1 MTEFFNHLAEE
12 FELPLQNP
20 VLVFSLILLI
30 ILMAP
35 ILLKRLNIPGIIG
48 LIISGV
54 IIGPYGFNLLENNFA
69 IKLFSTIG
77 LLYIMFIAGLELDLN
92 EFKTHKNKSL
102 VFGFLTFIIPIMV
115 GFPVCYYLLGYDF
128 NASFLTASMFATHT
142 LVAYPIVSKLGV
154 AKNQAVAITVG
165 GTILTDTAVLIIL
178 AVIIGNS
185 QGSLDQLF
193 WIRLII
199 SLAIFS
205 AIMFLV
211 MPRIAKWFFKKLESE
226 KHMHYIFVLAVV
238 FFAAFLAEVAGIEPI
253 IGAFVAGLALN
264 PLIPHSSALMNRIE
278 FIGNSLFIPF
288 FLISV
293 GMLVDIRVILS
304 GHMAIV
310 IALTLSVVAI
320 FGKWLAAFFTQR
332 IFKYSGAQRQVI
344 FGLSSAHAAATLAV
358 ILVGYQAEIL
368 DENILNGTIILIL
381 ITCVVASFAAEK
393 AAKKIALSE
402 ENDISVEELK
412 NQTHY
417 NEQILIPVA
426 NLALVENLLDFALI
440 IKDKNST
447 NPVTLLSVVPNNN
460 EAELNILKYKKELE
474 KFILQGSASES
485 SVSTITT
492 IDHNPASGIARAAKE
507 IMADFVIIG
516 WPQKTGFIDKI
527 FGEKTDSIINNVDK
541 GLVLCRFV
549 RPLIEKK
556 KLVFICPPF
565 TEKESGF
572 PTIVQ
577 KVFRISQE
585 YSIPVVLY
593 SEERTY
599 EAMQQI
605 MKAFK
610 LTGKVTFN
618 KFSYWEDFLVITKDI
633 SPSDLLVFIASRRG
647 SISYAPHLERI
658 PDKFERY
665 LGQNNLIVVYPQE
678 NVSGI
683 SIDDYEN
690 FSPDPINKGIEAIEQ
705 IGKGIGSIFKK
716 DREKE

>member
-12 FELPLQNP
+12 FQLPLQSP

-54 IIGPYGFNLLENNFA
+54 VIGPYGFNLLENNFA

-102 VFGFLTFIIPIMV
+102 VFGFLTFIIPISV
-115 GFPVCYYLLGYDF
+115 GFPVCYYFLDYDF

-185 QGSLDQLF
+185 QGNLEQSF
-193 WIRLII
+193 WIRLGI

-205 AIMFLV
+205 AIMFLII
-211 MPRIAKWFFKKLESE
+211 PRIAKWFFKKLESE
-226 KHMHYIFVLAVV
+226 KHAHYIFVLAVV
-238 FFAAFLAEVAGIEPI
+238 FFAAFLSEVAGIEPI

-293 GMLVDIRVILS
+293 GMLVDVSVILS
-304 GHMAIV
+304 GPMALIV
-310 IALTLSVVAI
+310 ALTLSIVAI

-332 IFKYSGAQRQVI
+332 IFKYSRAQRQVI

-358 ILVGYQAEIL
+358 ILVGYQAKIL

-393 AAKKIALSE
+393 SAKKIALSQE
-402 ENDISVEELK
+402 SDISVDELR
-412 NQTHY
+412 NQSHY

-460 EAELNILKYKKELE
+460 EAELNIFKYKKELE

-485 SVSTITT
+485 TVSTITT

-527 FGEKTDSIINNVDK
+527 FGEKIDSLINNVDK

-556 KLVFICPPF
+556 KLVFVCPPF
-565 TEKESGF
+565 TEKETGF
-572 PTIVQ
+572 ATIVQ

-599 EAMQQI
+599 EAVQQI
-605 MKAFK
+605 IKALK
-610 LTGKVTFN
+610 LNGKV
-618 KFSYWEDFLVITKDI
+618 KFKPFSFWENFLVITKEI
-633 SPSDLLVFIASRRG
+633 SPSDLIVFIASRRG

-665 LGQNNLIVVYPQE
+665 MNQNNLIVVYPQE

-683 SIDDYEN
+683 SMDDYEN

-716 DREKE
+716 DKEKE